1 MLVRFPAVLLCA
13 ILTYG
18 CTDNPSPLRL
28 TATVTPNPLAA
39 PAAPGDDVFYDVEL
53 RNAGRGTIL
62 IERGNVQ
69 LLDASGARV
78 GESRPVFSRSAGCSV
93 CSGDVTIPAGR
104 SERWSR
110 NRAHYVGGGTPV
122 RLVHTIFYSD
132 DLGPGSTTVEVPVR

>member
-1 MLVRFPAVLLCA
+1 MLVRLAAALFSVVLVC
-13 ILTYG
+13 G

-39 PAAPGDDVFYDVEL
+39 PVTAGDDVFYDVEL
-53 RNAGRGTIL
+53 RNTGRATIL
-62 IERGNVQ
+62 IERGSVM
-69 LLDASGARV
+69 LLDASGLRV

-110 NRAHYVGGGTPV
+110 NRAHFVGGGAPV
-122 RLVHTIFYSD
+122 RLVYTIFYSD
-132 DLGPGSTTVEVPVR
+132 DLGPGSTTVEVPIR